1 MPSSALLLLGALLAG
16 SPIPLMTEGEVV
28 ERVLAV
34 VDRRPVL
41 LSEVQL
47 LQAARSVGEAE
58 ALELLI
64 DELLMYG
71 EARRFPQARP
81 SPEQEQA
88 AFASLARLNGQ
99 GPTDAE
105 LRRLAHRE
113 ATILRYLGLRLRPLV
128 RVSDEALRE
137 AYDKEQADRKDGR
150 AFSEAAAE
158 IRERLTREQFDM
170 RVEEWA
176 RQLRETADLHY
187 LTEPPSRDP

>member
-1 MPSSALLLLGALLAG
+1 MPSSALLIAGALLAS
-16 SPIPLMTEGEVV
+16 SPSPAPTDATVI

-41 LSEVQL
+41 LSEVRL
-47 LQAARSVGEAE
+47 LQVARGVGEKQ
-58 ALELLI
+58 ALELLV

-81 SPEQEQA
+81 SPEQEQS
-88 AFASLARLNGQ
+88 AFASLARLRREGS
-99 GPTDAE
+99 TDAE

-128 RVSDEALRE
+128 RVSDETVRE
-137 AYDKEQADRKDGR
+137 AFDKEEAGR
-150 AFSEAAAE
+150 QNARSFAEAAAE
-158 IRERLTREQFDM
+158 IRERLTREQLDL

-187 LTEPPSRDP
+187 LAESSVPSP

>member
-1 MPSSALLLLGALLAG
+1 MPSSALLVAAALLVSSSGQA
-16 SPIPLMTEGEVV
+16 PTDATVI

-41 LSEVQL
+41 LSEVRL
-47 LQAARSVGEAE
+47 LQVARGVGEKQ
-58 ALELLI
+58 ALELLV

-71 EARRFPQARP
+71 EARRFPQSRP
-81 SPEQEQA
+81 SPEQEQS
-88 AFASLARLNGQ
+88 AFASLARLRGQ

-128 RVSDEALRE
+128 RVSDEAVRAAFDRE
-137 AYDKEQADRKDGR
+137 EAGR
-150 AFSEAAAE
+150 QNARSFAEAAAE
-158 IRERLTREQFDM
+158 IRERLTREQLDL

-187 LTEPPSRDP
+187 LAESSVPGP